1 MADQSAIDAAK
12 ALLDICSRKKLTLA
26 TAESCTGGLVAA
38 TISEI
43 PGSSAVLDRGFV
55 TYSNEAKQQM
65 LGVTPA
71 TIDVYGAVSTECA
84 EEMAKGALAHASVD
98 LAVSITG
105 IAGPTGAV
113 PGKPIGLVYF
123 CAASRSGRVIAHDR
137 KYGDIGRTK
146 VRDQSVLQALRMLRE
161 LAEKEEPRP
170 PAGQKL
176 DHNGLF
182 LCTDWR
188 KITLSAAGK
197 GRA

>member
-1 MADQSAIDAAK
+1 MPDQAEIDAAK
-12 ALLDICSRKKLTLA
+12 TLLDICTKKKLTLA

-38 TISEI
+38 ALSEI

-65 LGVTPA
+65 LGVMPA
-71 TIDVYGAVSTECA
+71 TIDVYGAVSRECA

-113 PGKPIGLVYF
+113 PGKPIGLVFF
-123 CAASRSGRVIAHDR
+123 CAASRSGRTIAHDR
-137 KYGDIGRTK
+137 KYGDIGRPN
-146 VRDQSVLQALRMLRE
+146 VRRESVLQALAMLRE

-170 PAGQKL
+170 PAGK
-176 DHNGLF
+176 
-182 LCTDWR
+182 
-188 KITLSAAGK
+188 S
-197 GRA
+197 

>member
-1 MADQSAIDAAK
+1 MFDDEITSAVNTLLERCK
-12 ALLDICSRKKLTLA
+12 AKKLTLA

-38 TISEI
+38 AISEI
-43 PGSSAVLDRGFV
+43 SGSSAVLDRGFV

-84 EEMAKGALAHASVD
+84 EEMAKGALAHAQVD

-123 CAASRSGRVIAHDR
+123 CAASRSGRVVAHDR
-137 KYGDIGRTK
+137 KFGDIGRSK
-146 VRDQSVLQALRMLRE
+146 VRRVSVLQALAMLQE
-161 LAEKEEPRP
+161 LADKEEPRP
-170 PAGQKL
+170 PAG
-176 DHNGLF
+176 
-182 LCTDWR
+182 
-188 KITLSAAGK
+188 SSEP
-197 GRA
+197 

>member
-1 MADQSAIDAAK
+1 MFDDEITSAVNR
-12 ALLDICSRKKLTLA
+12 LLDRCKAKKLSVA

-38 TISEI
+38 AISEI
-43 PGSSAVLDRGFV
+43 SGSSAVLDRGFV

-84 EEMAKGALAHASVD
+84 AEMARGALAHAQVD

-105 IAGPTGAV
+105 IAGPTGAT

-123 CAASRSGRVIAHDR
+123 CAASRSGRNIAHDR
-137 KYGDIGRTK
+137 KYGDIGRSQ
-146 VRDQSVLQALRMLRE
+146 VRRASVLQALAMLQE

-170 PAGQKL
+170 PAA
-176 DHNGLF
+176 
-182 LCTDWR
+182 
-188 KITLSAAGK
+188 SSEP
-197 GRA
+197 

>member
-1 MADQSAIDAAK
+1 MFDDEITTAVNK
-12 ALLDICSRKKLTLA
+12 LLDRCKAKKLTVA

-38 TISEI
+38 AISEI
-43 PGSSAVLDRGFV
+43 SGSSLVLDRGFV

-84 EEMAKGALAHASVD
+84 EEMAKGALAHAQVD

-123 CAASRSGRVIAHDR
+123 CAASRSGRIVAHDR
-137 KYGDIGRTK
+137 KFGDIGRSK
-146 VRDQSVLQALRMLRE
+146 VRRASVLQALAMLRE
-161 LAEKEEPRP
+161 LADKEEPRP
-170 PAGQKL
+170 PSGA
-176 DHNGLF
+176 
-182 LCTDWR
+182 
-188 KITLSAAGK
+188 S
-197 GRA
+197 

>member
-1 MADQSAIDAAK
+1 MIDDEMREAAI
-12 ALLDICSRKKLTLA
+12 ALLDLCKKKELTLA

-38 TISEI
+38 ALSEI

-84 EEMAKGALAHASVD
+84 DEMAKGALAHAQVD

-105 IAGPTGAV
+105 IAGPTGAT

-137 KYGDIGRTK
+137 KFGDIGRAK
-146 VRDQSVLQALRMLRE
+146 VRHASVMQALAMLHE
-161 LAEKEEPRP
+161 LADKEEPQP
-170 PAGQKL
+170 PAGE
-176 DHNGLF
+176 
-182 LCTDWR
+182 
-188 KITLSAAGK
+188 S
-197 GRA
+197 

>member
-1 MADQSAIDAAK
+1 MFDDEITSAAV
-12 ALLDICSRKKLTLA
+12 ALLDHCKAKALTLA

-38 TISEI
+38 ALSEI
-43 PGSSAVLDRGFV
+43 SGSSLVLDRGFV

-71 TIDVYGAVSTECA
+71 TIDVYGAVSKECA
-84 EEMAKGALAHASVD
+84 EEMAKGALAHAQVD

-137 KYGDIGRTK
+137 KYGDIGRAN
-146 VRDQSVLQALRMLRE
+146 VRRASVLQALAMLQG
-161 LAEKEEPRP
+161 LADKEEPRP
-170 PAGQKL
+170 PAGASKP
-176 DHNGLF
+176 
-182 LCTDWR
+182 
-188 KITLSAAGK
+188 
-197 GRA
+197 

>member
-1 MADQSAIDAAK
+1 MPDEAPNTAAK
-12 ALLDICSRKKLTLA
+12 VLLDICTKKKLTLA

-38 TISEI
+38 TLSEI
-43 PGSSAVLDRGFV
+43 PGSSSVLDRGFV

-98 LAVSITG
+98 LAISITG

-137 KYGDIGRTK
+137 KYGDIGRAN
-146 VRDQSVLQALRMLRE
+146 VRRESVLQALAMLRE

-170 PAGQKL
+170 PV
-176 DHNGLF
+176 
-182 LCTDWR
+182 
-188 KITLSAAGK
+188 GK
-197 GRA
+197 S